1 MMFEE
6 AVCKLAADIA
16 AISPAVVKKAVDALA
31 RSSRACA
38 AADAFIHLFL
48 GTLYVI
54 VAAIFFDTVAVRVC
68 GGDYAARSVLS
79 EITGCIFTASLLLS
93 APAFLLFF
101 LRAAG
106 SSSELAE
113 GLLMKDFDE
122 RLSCAPESPPS
133 PLGRAAARLFAW
145 SFWLGF
151 ISWTLQLC
159 GLFPEISDLL
169 DDASNLGIWSC
180 FALIYL
186 RAGMALRRMN
196 PRPSDII
203 AAEADHA
210 ASPTQLLAGFRA
222 GSSKVMGISA
232 SAGSA
237 AAS

>member
-1 MMFEE
+1 MMFEK

-133 PLGRAAARLFAW
+133 PLGRAAARLFCLVILVGIHLVDSSAVW
-145 SFWLGF
+145 T
-151 ISWTLQLC
+151 ISRD
-159 GLFPEISDLL
+159 F
-169 DDASNLGIWSC
+169 
-180 FALIYL
+180 
-186 RAGMALRRMN
+186 
-196 PRPSDII
+196 
-203 AAEADHA
+203 
-210 ASPTQLLAGFRA
+210 
-222 GSSKVMGISA
+222 
-232 SAGSA
+232 
-237 AAS
+237 